1 VRFNSVLPGR
11 SKPASVSLLIPT
23 YARVSWLE
31 EALFC
36 ALHQDYAGRLEI
48 LICNDCSRQRL
59 VCNVPSVK
67 IINISTFDTLGAKR
81 NFMISAAAGEFITW
95 LDDDDLVLPWYVTRL
110 SNPLSRLDIEA
121 VVSHRCY
128 GMRED
133 FWTIAT
139 APIETLCRRE
149 NALRSGGFP
158 VCAGSGEDQAFRTRI
173 KNLYKSETIVDE
185 PGGYV
190 YRWGQGTHHI
200 SGDPGDIAANG
211 FRLDAVRRMEEG
223 SEPVGSVILIPRLRR
238 NYFRHAPDAVMQGL
252 SESFR
257 RISSR

>member
-1 VRFNSVLPGR
+1 
-11 SKPASVSLLIPT
+11 VSLLIPT

-36 ALHQDYAGRLEI
+36 ALHQDYAGLLEI
-48 LICNDCSRQRL
+48 LICNDCTRQRL
-59 VCNVPSVK
+59 FCSVPSVK
-67 IINISTFDTLGAKR
+67 IINISTFATLGEKR
-81 NFMISAAAGEFITW
+81 NFMIGAAAGELITW

-110 SNPLSRLDIEA
+110 SAPLSKLDLEA

-133 FWTIAT
+133 FWTMAT

-158 VCAGSGEDQAFRTRI
+158 VDAHSGEDQAFRTRI
-173 KNLYKSETIVDE
+173 KNLYKSETILDE

-200 SGDPGDIAANG
+200 SGNPGDIASNG
-211 FRLDAVRRMEEG
+211 FRLDAARRMDEG
-223 SEPVGSVILIPRLRR
+223 SEPVGSVTLIPRLRR
-238 NYFRHAPDAVMQGL
+238 NYFRHAPGAVLQGL

-257 RISSR
+257 RISTR